1 MMVKQVVDNV
11 VRLALLESP
20 TMRQLALLA
29 GLILIVPAASA
40 SAAQAR
46 TGALNVL
53 FIAADDQNTDLGCY
67 GHRDVRSP
75 NLDRLAAR
83 GTKFDRAYCQYAFC
97 NPSRSSLLTGLRPDS
112 TGVENNE
119 VHFRT
124 RVPDV
129 VTLPQLFRK
138 HGYVA
143 ARVGKIFHYGVP
155 AQIGTSGLDD
165 PPSWDHVINPKGR
178 DKTEES
184 KIPNYNSK
192 GSLNH
197 ILAVLADTGSDL
209 EQTDGV
215 GATEAIRLL
224 EEYRDR
230 PFFLAVGFYRPHLPF
245 VAPRKYFELYPLERI
260 ALPNGPADDL
270 ADIPVIAL
278 ANKQPNYGLDDRP
291 CRVAIHGYRA
301 GTSFM
306 DAQVGRLLD
315 ALDRLKLADRT
326 IVVFWGDHG
335 FHLGEHGQWKKTT
348 LFEEAARVPLIVSVP
363 GMKPLGVSC
372 PRLVELVDLYPT
384 LAELCGLTA
393 PSHLEGRSFRPL
405 LEEPAQ
411 AWKAGAYTQLR
422 TPQGPGRSV
431 RTERWRYT
439 EWDGGRLGAEL
450 YDHDA
455 DPHEYRN
462 LATNPDHVATV
473 ETLKALLHRRAR

>member
-1 MMVKQVVDNV
+1 MRPV
-11 VRLALLESP
+11 ALL
-20 TMRQLALLA
+20 LLLLPCLLL
-29 GLILIVPAASA
+29 GPAAS
-40 SAAQAR
+40 QAPA
-46 TGALNVL
+46 GPLNVL
-53 FIAADDQNTDLGCY
+53 FIAADDQNTDLACY
-67 GHRDVRSP
+67 GHPYVQSP

-83 GTKFDRAYCQYAFC
+83 GMRFNRAYCQYAFC

-112 TGVENNE
+112 TGIQDNT

-124 RVPDV
+124 NIPDV

-138 HGYVA
+138 SGYVA

-155 AQIGTSGLDD
+155 NQIGTSGLDD
-165 PPSWDHVINPKGR
+165 PPSWDHFVNPKGR

-184 KIPNYNSK
+184 KIPNFNDP

-197 ILAVLADTGSDL
+197 ILAVLADQGEDR
-209 EQTDGV
+209 EQTDGI
-215 GATEAIRLL
+215 GATEAIKLL

-245 VAPRKYFELYPLERI
+245 VAPKKYFDLYPLERI
-260 ALPNGPADDL
+260 TMPDEPADDWS
-270 ADIPVIAL
+270 DIPPLAL
-278 ANKQPNYGLDDRP
+278 TTKKPNHGLDDRR
-291 CRVAIHGYRA
+291 CREAIQGYRA

-315 ALDRLKLADRT
+315 ALDRLNLADRT

-348 LFEEAARVPLIVSVP
+348 LFEEATRVPLIVAAP
-363 GMKPLGVSC
+363 GMKGRGRSS

-384 LAELCGLTA
+384 LAELCVLTA
-393 PSHLEGRSFRPL
+393 PARLEGRSFRPL
-405 LEEPAQ
+405 LDDPEQP
-411 AWKAGAYTQLR
+411 WKAGAYTQLL
-422 TPQGPGRSV
+422 TGKTQGRSV

-439 EWDGGRLGAEL
+439 EWDDGKRGAEL

-455 DPHEYRN
+455 DPHEFRN
-462 LATNPDHVATV
+462 LAQDPAHADTV
-473 ETLKALLHRRAR
+473 RTLQALLRAGRKPT

>member
-1 MMVKQVVDNV
+1 MRPV
-11 VRLALLESP
+11 ALLLP
-20 TMRQLALLA
+20 LGLLLLGPGTTA
-29 GLILIVPAASA
+29 APAAP
-40 SAAQAR
+40 
-46 TGALNVL
+46 LNVL
-53 FIAADDQNTDLGCY
+53 FIAADDQNTDLACY
-67 GHRDVRSP
+67 GHPYVQSP

-83 GTKFDRAYCQYAFC
+83 GMRFDRAYCQYAFC
-97 NPSRSSLLTGLRPDS
+97 NPSRSSLLTGLRPDT
-112 TGVENNE
+112 TGIQDNT
-119 VHFRT
+119 VHFRKN
-124 RVPDV
+124 VPDA

-138 HGYVA
+138 SGYVA

-155 AQIGTSGLDD
+155 NQIGTSGLDD
-165 PPSWDHVINPKGR
+165 PPSWDHFVNPKGR

-184 KIPNYNSK
+184 KIPNFSDP

-197 ILAVLADTGSDL
+197 ILAVLADQGDDR
-209 EQTDGV
+209 EQTDGI
-215 GATEAIRLL
+215 GATEAIKLL

-245 VAPRKYFELYPLERI
+245 VAPRKYFDLYPLDRI
-260 ALPNGPADDL
+260 TMPDEPADDWS
-270 ADIPVIAL
+270 DIPPLAL
-278 ANKQPNYGLDDRP
+278 TTKPANYGLNDRR
-291 CRVAIHGYRA
+291 CREAIQGYRA

-315 ALDRLKLADRT
+315 ALDRLNLADRT

-348 LFEEAARVPLIVSVP
+348 LFEEAARVPLIVAAP
-363 GMKPLGVSC
+363 GMKGRGRSS

-393 PSHLEGRSFRPL
+393 PAGLEGRSFRPL
-405 LEEPAQ
+405 LDDPEQ
-411 AWKAGAYTQLR
+411 SWKAGAYTQLL
-422 TPQGPGRSV
+422 TGKKQGRSV

-439 EWDGGRLGAEL
+439 EWDDGRLGAEL

-462 LATNPDHVATV
+462 LAHDPDHADTV
-473 ETLKALLHRRAR
+473 RTLQALLGDVRRPAQ